1 MAIIGGMHELGAEER
16 TEHERVVE
24 QLAACH
30 LDRVLLV
37 GPEWASL
44 PHPDNM
50 LLFPD
55 TDSVRQWLQANP
67 VTAAT
72 ILVKGSN
79 TNRLWTLE
87 ELL

>member
-1 MAIIGGMHELGAEER
+1 M
-16 TEHERVVE
+16 VE
-24 QLAACH
+24 QLAACG

-37 GPEWASL
+37 GPEWAPL

-55 TDSVRQWLQANP
+55 TDSVRAWLQANP
-67 VTAAT
+67 VSGAT

-79 TNRLWTLE
+79 TNRLWMLE